1 MGWIMTTFTD
11 SEHKLIVEALTAYLD
26 WDCEEYNY
34 EIYDLLN
41 KLQDWL
47 SWDNSAESRLSRRV
61 NPQQHRGFIWWYPN
75 TS

>member
-1 MGWIMTTFTD
+1 MRTFTD

-47 SWDNSAESRLSRRV
+47 SL
-61 NPQQHRGFIWWYPN
+61 
-75 TS
+75 